1 MMSTPTVFNDFLKGH
16 IEAIRRRFPALR
28 RTVAGQPAV
37 FFDGP
42 AGTQVP
48 QSVIDAMSDYL
59 RQHNANHEGVF
70 VTSRESDAMLHEAH
84 RAVADLLGADDPD
97 CVFFGQNMT
106 SLTFAMSRA
115 LARRWRP
122 GDEIVVTR
130 LDHDANVTPWVMAAE
145 DAGATVRY
153 VEINKADCTLDLG
166 DFRAKIN
173 ANTRLVAVGCASNAS
188 GSINPVQEICRW
200 AKAVG
205 ALTFLDAVHFAPH
218 HAPDVR
224 EFGCDFLACSAY
236 KFFGPHTGIMWGR
249 RDLLEE
255 LVAYKVRPSSNALP
269 GKWMTGTQSHES
281 IAGTL
286 AAVEYLADL
295 GREAAGD
302 RSLSRREALQAAYA
316 GIAIYERELILH
328 LLDGLAKIDAI
339 TVRGITDPA
348 RSFERLPTVSLTHDR
363 LTAKVVAEK
372 LAERGIFV
380 WSGNYYALQ
389 LTETLGLEPEGM
401 VRVGLVHYNTAE
413 EIDRLLGELA
423 KLS

>member
-1 MMSTPTVFNDFLKGH
+1 MSTPTVFDEYIKRH
-16 IEAIRRRFPALR
+16 VESIRQRFPALAR
-28 RTVAGQPAV
+28 QVDGRPAV

-48 QSVIDAMSDYL
+48 QSVIDAISGYL
-59 RQHNANHEGVF
+59 TRRNANHDGVF
-70 VTSRESDAMLHEAH
+70 VTSRESDVMLHEAH
-84 RAVADLLGADDPD
+84 HAVADLLGADDPE
-97 CVFFGQNMT
+97 CLFFGQNMT

-115 LARRWRP
+115 LARRWQA

-153 VEINKADCTLDLG
+153 VDIHTSDCTLDLD

-188 GSINPVQEICRW
+188 GSINPVQEICQW

-218 HAPDVR
+218 LPIDVA
-224 EFGCDFLACSAY
+224 EFGCDLLACSAY

-255 LVAYKVRPSSNALP
+255 LVAYKVRPASNALP

-286 AAVEYLADL
+286 AAVQYLAAL
-295 GREAAGD
+295 GRESAGD
-302 RSLSRREALQAAYA
+302 PDLSRREALLAAFA
-316 GIAIYERELILH
+316 AISIYERELVLH
-328 LLDGLAKIDAI
+328 LLTGLAKLDAI
-339 TVRGITDPA
+339 KVWGITEPA
-348 RSFERLPTVSLTHDR
+348 RSFDRLPTVSITHDR
-363 LTAKVVAEK
+363 LTATAVAEK
-372 LAERGIFV
+372 LAQRGIFV
-380 WSGNYYALQ
+380 WNGNYYALQ
-389 LTETLGLEPEGM
+389 LTETLGLEPDGM
-401 VRVGLVHYNTAE
+401 VRIGLAHYNTSE

-423 KLS
+423 NLS